1 MENVIDLT
9 NQDKLFLSENNEDN
23 NEQTSENEQTETL
36 ISQTEENTHEHSA
49 APTKGS
55 ARAIMTVTAIFG
67 AAAGVILALNGKADA
82 AAVSAVMERITGDFL
97 NIFVSRMIFGAIML
111 TAEFLLGF
119 FAFGDFISWVV
130 PVVSGMGAGFF
141 LGVVKNPVFLPSEIV
156 TLIAVILLGANSALF
171 SRRLLGLAAGNRAF
185 SRGMT
190 VFEYLGRFFLAL
202 IAVTVAAVYE
212 GIAVVNFVN

>member
-23 NEQTSENEQTETL
+23 NEQSGESDETETL
-36 ISQTEENTHEHSA
+36 ISESEENTHERSV

-55 ARAIMTVTAIFG
+55 ARAIMTVTAILG
-67 AAAGVILALNGKADA
+67 AAAGVILAFNGKADA
-82 AAVSAVMERITGDFL
+82 AAVSAVMERISGDFL
-97 NIFVSRMIFGAIML
+97 NIFVRRMIFGAIMVA
-111 TAEFLLGF
+111 AEFLLGF

-156 TLIAVILLGANSALF
+156 TLIAVIMFGANSALF

-190 VFEYLGRFFLAL
+190 VFEYLGRFF
-202 IAVTVAAVYE
+202 IAVVAIAVAAVYE
-212 GIAVVNFVN
+212 GIAVVNFVS